1 MGGSSRNFSNTY
13 PLSNKLPHGTERR
26 GVQER
31 CSSCKNKDEEQKQ
44 RKSHPFTIYKYTIRT
59 KTTTK
64 VSQYGLNS
72 SSVVWPVLTQ
82 VDLLPPA
89 RGPQY
94 TAWRTAPWRPPSRW
108 TWCRWT
114 EARGSLWCGCSSEAW
129 PRTLPGSF
137 RQSRESQERPESWT
151 ASARTATS
159 SNFIQHMV
167 LLWRNQLTV
176 YLFIYFLGWEKYKK

>member
-44 RKSHPFTIYKYTIRT
+44 RKSHPFTIYKYTKRT

-64 VSQYGLNS
+64 VSQYSLNFS
-72 SSVVWPVLTQ
+72 SDVLWPVLTQ

-137 RQSRESQERPESWT
+137 RQSRESQSF
-151 ASARTATS
+151 S
-159 SNFIQHMV
+159 SNRYIFKLYSAHGVIV
-167 LLWRNQLTV
+167 
-176 YLFIYFLGWEKYKK
+176 KKPAKC